1 DGRGEGE
8 SEACVDDDDVGWEG
22 FAIEG
27 GQLLGT
33 AAVDPMSQVLQRFGG
48 EGMIEAGRGAD
59 VQNPHVLHPPP
70 RRPTSESEYSEVRV
84 VRALSAA
91 GAKWRRRDQM
101 RHDSAVIR
109 WIRVAV
115 ALVLVLA
122 LSASVYWGY
131 TLFLLATGLIV
142 LGVAYGWPRLTDSPQ
157 PRATSIML
165 ALFGVAG
172 LVAAWRDSA
181 APYLDWLPVL

>member
-1 DGRGEGE
+1 
-8 SEACVDDDDVGWEG
+8 
-22 FAIEG
+22 
-27 GQLLGT
+27 
-33 AAVDPMSQVLQRFGG
+33 MSQVLQRFGG

-70 RRPTSESEYSEVRV
+70 RRPTSESEYSEAQV
-84 VRALSAA
+84 VHALSAA
-91 GAKWRRRDQM
+91 GPKSRMREQM

-142 LGVAYGWPRLTDSPQ
+142 FGVAYGRSEERRVGREGRGGGRPDSDRQ
-157 PRATSIML
+157 GDCGERS
-165 ALFGVAG
+165 
-172 LVAAWRDSA
+172 R
-181 APYLDWLPVL
+181 